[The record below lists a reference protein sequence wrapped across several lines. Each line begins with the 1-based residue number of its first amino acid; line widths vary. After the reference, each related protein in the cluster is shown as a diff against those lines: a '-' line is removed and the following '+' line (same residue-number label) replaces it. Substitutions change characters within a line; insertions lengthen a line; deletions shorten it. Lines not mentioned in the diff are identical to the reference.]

1 MRIKFEID
9 MDNNVTVLDAD
20 QEDNT
25 ITVKQ
30 DGNKKIVLVSTPDHT
45 MLDLAKIDMHTPD
58 EEIY

>member
-30 DGNKKIVLVSTPDHT
+30 DGNNKVVLVSTPDRT
-45 MLDLAKIDMHTPD
+45 ILDLAKIDMHTPD